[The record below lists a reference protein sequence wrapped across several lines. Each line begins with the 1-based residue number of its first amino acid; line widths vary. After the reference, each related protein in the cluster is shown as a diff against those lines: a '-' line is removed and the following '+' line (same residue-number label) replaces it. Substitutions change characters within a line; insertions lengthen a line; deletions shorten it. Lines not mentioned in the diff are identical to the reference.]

1 LLSSIPVMISLSSL
15 TSFLKVMMREAHEQR
30 TKHREAVGASSSSQT
45 PLAYPKQLTK
55 RRRPSTLCEES
66 SPEDDVSY
74 AALQVHRIVNV
85 ALHREYPL
93 GIVFIFSQGR
103 KYLYHV

>member
-1 LLSSIPVMISLSSL
+1 
-15 TSFLKVMMREAHEQR
+15 MMSEAHEQR
-30 TKHREAVGASSSSQT
+30 TKHREAVGASSSSQA
-45 PLAYPKQLTK
+45 PSAYPKQLTK
-55 RRRPSTLCEES
+55 RWTPSTLCEES
-66 SPEDDVSY
+66 SLEDDASY
-74 AALQVHRIVNV
+74 AAPQAHGIVNV